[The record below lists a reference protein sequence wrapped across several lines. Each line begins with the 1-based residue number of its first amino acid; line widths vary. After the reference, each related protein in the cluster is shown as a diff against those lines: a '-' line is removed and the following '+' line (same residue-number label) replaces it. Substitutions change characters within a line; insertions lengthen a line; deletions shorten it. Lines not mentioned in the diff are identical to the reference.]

1 MSTAIFEIFRMG
13 KHNGIGVN
21 AKGFWSASQLDQIAQ
36 FYNQAIKPAP
46 LVIGHPEDDKPEYGT
61 VKRLINHEGALFAEA
76 EIDRTLIQRI
86 KNGDVSGISAS
97 FYPKGND
104 QNPIKQLGYYL
115 KHVGFLEQGKQN
127 PAVKGML
134 DPKISL
140 EYLSYSEINTDFILF
155 CEDEENLSYAQK
167 YHRKVAYLSNVLNVS
182 YAEAVQIIE
191 RRS

>member
-1 MSTAIFEIFRMG
+1 M
-13 KHNGIGVN
+13 
-21 AKGFWSASQLDQIAQ
+21 
-36 FYNQAIKPAP
+36 
-46 LVIGHPEDDKPEYGT
+46 
-61 VKRLINHEGALFAEA
+61 
-76 EIDRTLIQRI
+76 
-86 KNGDVSGISAS
+86 
-97 FYPKGND
+97 
-104 QNPIKQLGYYL
+104 
-115 KHVGFLEQGKQN
+115 EQGKQN

-167 YHRKVAYLSNVLNVS
+167 YHRKVAYLSNVLNVG

>member
-86 KNGDVSGISAS
+86 
-97 FYPKGND
+97 
-104 QNPIKQLGYYL
+104 
-115 KHVGFLEQGKQN
+115 
-127 PAVKGML
+127 
-134 DPKISL
+134 
-140 EYLSYSEINTDFILF
+140 
-155 CEDEENLSYAQK
+155 
-167 YHRKVAYLSNVLNVS
+167 
-182 YAEAVQIIE
+182 
-191 RRS
+191 